1 MTTIQFKERF
11 ELQYQH
17 NGVWLDRYSGAT
29 EYFQAFSPSDLL
41 FDSYQSAVHA
51 LHEMENIGMS
61 RDNLR
66 VVGVEVIDIPES

>member
-1 MTTIQFKERF
+1 MTTIQPKERF

-17 NGVWLDRYSGAT
+17 NGIWLDRNSGAT
-29 EYFQAFSPSDLL
+29 EYFQAFSPNDLL
-41 FDSYQSAVHA
+41 FDSYQSALRA

-66 VVGVEVIDIPES
+66 VVGVDLADED